1 MPHLILQF
9 GRFNGLCLSGLGWSP
24 LVDLAGMRTHWLR
37 MKKGSPERAILSAN
51 ERSAIEGLPPVN
63 AISTATETQAIG
75 SQQDPS
81 LSEV

>member
-51 ERSAIEGLPPVN
+51 EARPLKGFLQSMP
-63 AISTATETQAIG
+63 
-75 SQQDPS
+75 SQQRQKPKQ
-81 LSEV
+81 

>member
-51 ERSAIEGLPPVN
+51 EARPLKGFSVN

-75 SQQDPS
+75 SESQ
-81 LSEV
+81 